1 MSEEGGFRTG
11 DQRGEMLGKIPLSHP
26 LFLPYFI
33 ELQQFLLSKNK
44 QDTSQKWYMFY
55 AIFFDCCPNSVK
67 HIFVVLSYYLSLSS
81 SLNLGPDLQNKFTPD
96 ASLAWSS
103 LLKYSI

>member
-1 MSEEGGFRTG
+1 MRLLSEHGGTVVDMSEKGGFRTG

-44 QDTSQKWYMFY
+44 QDTSQKWYVFY
-55 AIFFDCCPNSVK
+55 AILTGAL
-67 HIFVVLSYYLSLSS
+67 ILLSI
-81 SLNLGPDLQNKFTPD
+81 
-96 ASLAWSS
+96 S
-103 LLKYSI
+103 LLCLATI